1 MIKKDIKLLY
11 ELSHSEKSCY
21 KLPYTEIVHDYVEE
35 SLPKQWLRDELFLP
49 NVSETEVARHFYNLS
64 MLNYGVENGMY
75 PLGSCTM
82 KYNPKMNELIAQF
95 DGFQKTHPL
104 QADNTVSGNL
114 FLLFDLEDMLCEIT
128 AMDAFTLAPAAGA
141 HGELA
146 GILLIRKYF
155 QDKGEIDTR
164 TVILIPES
172 AHGTNPASAVA
183 AGFTVEEIKST
194 ETGEVDLDSLRS
206 KLNDNVAGIMLTNP
220 NTTGMFE
227 SNIKE
232 IAALLHENGSLLYYD
247 GANLNAILGLARPG
261 DMGFDIV
268 HLNIHKTFSTP
279 HGGGGPGAGPVG
291 VKDHLIPY
299 LPEPLIGIED
309 DLIETSDMDIEE
321 KLYRVNRMDQSIGR
335 MRLTD
340 TSFSVLVK
348 AYAYILTLGEEYIHE
363 VAESA
368 VLNANYI
375 KAMLKAYIYSPISAP
390 CMHECVLSASK
401 LENDITALDIS
412 KRLMDYGFHPPTN
425 YFPLIIPEA
434 LMIEPTETETKEEM
448 DRFIEVMK
456 MIVKES
462 KENPELLKN
471 APVHTPIRRTDDAK
485 AARDL
490 NVAFRK
496 NVN

>member
-1 MIKKDIKLLY
+1 MKKNIELLY
-11 ELSHSEKSCY
+11 ALSHEEKTGY
-21 KLPYTEIVHDYVEE
+21 KLPYTEITQDYVNE
-35 SLPKQWLRDELFLP
+35 SLPNDWVRKELFLP
-49 NVSETEVARHFYNLS
+49 NVSEVEVARHFFNLS
-64 MLNYGVENGMY
+64 KLNYGVEDGMY

-82 KYNPKMNELIAQF
+82 KYNPKMNEHVAQY

-128 AMDAFTLAPAAGA
+128 GMDAFTLSPAAGA
-141 HGELA
+141 HGEFT

-155 QDKGEIDTR
+155 EDKGEADTR
-164 TVILIPES
+164 TIILIPES

-183 AGFTVEEIKST
+183 AGFDVEEIKST
-194 ETGEVDLDSLRS
+194 ATGEVDLDSLRE
-206 KLNDNVAGIMLTNP
+206 KLSDKVAGIMLTNP

-247 GANLNAILGLARPG
+247 GANLNAILGIARPG

-291 VKDHLIPY
+291 VKEHLISY
-299 LPEPLIGIED
+299 LPEPIIGIED
-309 DLIETSDMDIEE
+309 DSIELPDMDIEE
-321 KLYRVNRMDQSIGR
+321 KLYRMNRMDKSIGR
-335 MRLTD
+335 IRLTD
-340 TSFSVLVK
+340 SSFSVLVK
-348 AYAYILTLGEEYIHE
+348 AYAYILTLGEEHIHE
-363 VAESA
+363 VGENA

-375 KAMLKAYIYSPISAP
+375 KAMLKDFLYSPIALP

-401 LENDITALDIS
+401 LENGITALDIS

-448 DRFIEVMK
+448 DRFITAMK
-456 MIVKES
+456 TIVRES
-462 KENPELLKN
+462 KENPALLKS
-471 APVHTPIRRTDDAK
+471 APTNTPIRRTNDTK
-485 AARDL
+485 AAKDL
-490 NVAFRK
+490 DIAYKRR
-496 NVN
+496 